1 MKKELLLKYLLEDFV
16 KKNEPINKTLDVKV
30 NLTGVVFSI
39 QRGLN

>member
-16 KKNEPINKTLDVKV
+16 KKNQPINKTLEIKLD
-30 NLTGVVFSI
+30 LTGFVFAV